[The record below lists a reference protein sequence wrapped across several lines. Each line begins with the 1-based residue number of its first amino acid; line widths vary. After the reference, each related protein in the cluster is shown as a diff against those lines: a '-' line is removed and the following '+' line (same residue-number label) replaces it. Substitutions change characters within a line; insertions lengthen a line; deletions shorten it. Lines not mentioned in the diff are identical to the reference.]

1 LGLPFG
7 QGAIVIGDPI
17 RVAADADDAAME
29 DKRRMLE
36 IALDRVQHDAFA
48 LVGSQD
54 PGAELSLSA
63 GRLPA

>member
-1 LGLPFG
+1 M
-7 QGAIVIGDPI
+7 IGDPI